1 MTATSAGP
9 EFDKA
14 MRPILKERE
23 RCLMAD
29 FSRLQAPA
37 AIPADAKNSTL
48 AKSSASVILAA
59 TVYTT
64 PKWFGLAGSPLCP
77 KHCRVSV
84 IRP

>member
-48 AKSSASVILAA
+48 AKIKCVCDTCGYCLYHAKMVWLGRFTALSEALPSE
-59 TVYTT
+59 
-64 PKWFGLAGSPLCP
+64 C
-77 KHCRVSV
+77 H
-84 IRP
+84 